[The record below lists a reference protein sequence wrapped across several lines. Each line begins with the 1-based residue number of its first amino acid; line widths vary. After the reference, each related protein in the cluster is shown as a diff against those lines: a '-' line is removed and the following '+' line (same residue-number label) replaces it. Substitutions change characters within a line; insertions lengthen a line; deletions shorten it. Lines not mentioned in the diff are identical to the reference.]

1 MNKEENLSSEEEID
15 FSMGDSIYETKRKRK
30 NYEREN
36 HSKKIKNNNNN
47 LKLKEEEWWK
57 EYITKEPTLEEILNM
72 VKEISSTTSRNE
84 KIIILKKHVN
94 CVKILLYVNNPFWQY
109 YISSIRVRKTISN
122 VEIRSQYRTVKNIF
136 HLLDMLK
143 SREIIGNIAL
153 ASVCNFININKRYEN
168 LLYCILDKN
177 LKIRCGTATI
187 NSVFPKL
194 IPEFP
199 VALAEKITDIP
210 ENYINFN
217 NDVWFALRKFDGVR
231 VIAMV
236 KVIILF
242 FLKK

>member
-94 CVKILLYVNNPFWQY
+94 CVKILLFRNLQQVYSQTGHKL
-109 YISSIRVRKTISN
+109 SI
-122 VEIRSQYRTVKNIF
+122 
-136 HLLDMLK
+136 
-143 SREIIGNIAL
+143 
-153 ASVCNFININKRYEN
+153 
-168 LLYCILDKN
+168 
-177 LKIRCGTATI
+177 
-187 NSVFPKL
+187 
-194 IPEFP
+194 
-199 VALAEKITDIP
+199 
-210 ENYINFN
+210 
-217 NDVWFALRKFDGVR
+217 
-231 VIAMV
+231 
-236 KVIILF
+236 
-242 FLKK
+242 